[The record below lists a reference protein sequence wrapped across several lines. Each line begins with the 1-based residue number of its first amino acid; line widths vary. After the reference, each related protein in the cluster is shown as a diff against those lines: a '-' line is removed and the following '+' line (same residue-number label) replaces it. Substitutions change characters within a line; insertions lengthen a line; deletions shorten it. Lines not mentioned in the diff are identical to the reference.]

1 MIKKAVTIALILSVL
16 GSLVRF
22 AMPLTWY
29 IANYDYITSELCVNR
44 DNPDIE
50 CDGMCQLEKKM
61 HERQEKQAQEVPHQR
76 VDRQARI
83 LLFFTDTVPP
93 VPNFSRAGQSI
104 HIANIK
110 DYSLWLSEPPSPPPQ
125 IG

>member
-1 MIKKAVTIALILSVL
+1 MCVL

-44 DNPDIE
+44 DNPDID

-61 HERQEKQAQEVPHQR
+61 HERQEKQAQTAPHQR
-76 VDRQARI
+76 VERQARI
-83 LLFFTDTVPP
+83 TLFFSNAVSLIADFNKNMQP
-93 VPNFSRAGQSI
+93 VYIQD
-104 HIANIK
+104 IK
-110 DYSLWLSEPPSPPPQ
+110 NYCLWFSEPSSPPPQ

>member
-1 MIKKAVTIALILSVL
+1 MLILCVL

-29 IANYDYITSELCVNR
+29 IANYDYITSELCINR

-61 HERQEKQAQEVPHQR
+61 HQRQEKQAQEASHQR
-76 VDRQARI
+76 VSRQAH
-83 LLFFTDTVPP
+83 LTLFFTNAVPLVTNYNRAAQP
-93 VPNFSRAGQSI
+93 V
-104 HIANIK
+104 HIQNIK
-110 DYSLWLSEPPSPPPQ
+110 SYSLWLSEPPSPPPQ

>member
-1 MIKKAVTIALILSVL
+1 MIRKAVTISLIVCVL

-29 IANYDYITSELCVNR
+29 IANYDHITSELCVNR
-44 DNPDIE
+44 NNPDIE

-61 HERQEKQAQEVPHQR
+61 HERQEKQAHEAPHQR

-83 LLFFTDTVPP
+83 LLFFTDTLPSI
-93 VPNFSRAGQSI
+93 PNFDRTGQSI
-104 HIANIK
+104 YIGNIK
-110 DYSLWLSEPPSPPPQ
+110 DYSLWLAEPPSPPPK